1 LLYILI
7 VGWMIAVVTLML
19 GVASTIAA
27 RRLEERFEELTR
39 PSRDQDLDAMPIA
52 EELERPFLER
62 VMRPLVERL
71 GYAMRL
77 PKEAA
82 EQMEALLEMAGRPW
96 GMNVVQFAG
105 LRVLCG
111 VACMGLAI
119 PAFATVVAYLGKP
132 MVALVISSSLPVLGF
147 LAPTFVLRRFA
158 KKRVAR
164 IRRELPDVIDLIVL
178 SLEAGTGFDGAMAE
192 VTKRFRGPLSQE
204 LSRVLAEISRGKMRS
219 EALRNMAKRL
229 RLEDISLL
237 VAAVYQAETLGTSL
251 SDALRSLATQLRQ
264 RRLRMLREQAAKLPV
279 KLLFPLVLC
288 IFPALLAVL
297 LGPAAILFF
306 EVMGGGR

>member
-1 LLYILI
+1 MIYILA

-19 GVASTIAA
+19 GIASTIAV
-27 RRLEERFEELTR
+27 RRIQERFDELTR
-39 PSRDQDLDAMPIA
+39 PTGEVEELLVA

-62 VMRPLVERL
+62 AIKPLIERL

-77 PKEAA
+77 PSEAA
-82 EQMEALLEMAGRPW
+82 KQIDDLLEMAGRPW
-96 GMNVVQFAG
+96 NMSVIHFVG
-105 LRVLCG
+105 LRLLCG
-111 VACMGLAI
+111 MVGIGLSI
-119 PAFATVVAYLGKP
+119 PAFIVAVSMFGRP
-132 MVALVISSSLPVLGF
+132 ITALLLSSPLPIIGF
-147 LAPTFVLRRFA
+147 IAPSFVLRRYA
-158 KKRVAR
+158 KRRVAR

-178 SLEAGTGFDGAMAE
+178 SLEAGVGFDGAIAE
-192 VTKRFRGPLSQE
+192 VTRRFKSPLAYE
-204 LSRVLAEISRGKMRS
+204 LSRVLAEISHGRMRS
-219 EALRNMAKRL
+219 EALRAMARRL

-264 RRLRMLREQAAKLPV
+264 RRIRLLREQAAKLPV

-297 LGPAAILFF
+297 LGPAAILFL

>member
-1 LLYILI
+1 MLYILVI
-7 VGWMIAVVTLML
+7 GWMVAVVTLML
-19 GVASTIAA
+19 GIASTLAA
-27 RRLEERFEELTR
+27 RRLQERFEELTR
-39 PSRDQDLDAMPIA
+39 PSQDQYFDVMPIA
-52 EELERPFLER
+52 EELERPFVER
-62 VMRPLVERL
+62 VVRPLIERF

-77 PKEAA
+77 PKETA
-82 EQMEALLEMAGRPW
+82 EQIESLLEMAGRPW
-96 GMNVVQFAG
+96 GMNVIQFVG
-105 LRVLCG
+105 LRLLCG
-111 VACMGLAI
+111 VVGMGLAI
-119 PAFATVVAYLGKP
+119 PAFTITVAYLGKP
-132 MVALVISSSLPVLGF
+132 MVALLISSSLPILGF

-178 SLEAGTGFDGAMAE
+178 SLEAGIGFDGAMSE

-204 LSRVLAEISRGKMRS
+204 LSRVLAEIARGKMRS
-219 EALRNMAKRL
+219 EALRGMAKRL

-251 SDALRSLATQLRQ
+251 SEALRSLATQLRQ
-264 RRLRMLREQAAKLPV
+264 RRLRMLREQAAKLPI

-297 LGPAAILFF
+297 LGPAAILFL